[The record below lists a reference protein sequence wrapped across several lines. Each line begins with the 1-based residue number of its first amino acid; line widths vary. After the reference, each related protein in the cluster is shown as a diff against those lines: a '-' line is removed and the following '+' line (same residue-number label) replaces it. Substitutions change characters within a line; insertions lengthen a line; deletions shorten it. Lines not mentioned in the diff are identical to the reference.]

1 MDIILKSVLVYEVT
15 RPADTAQQPYTA
27 RPQSAI
33 YLIRQVLRQLFWAL
47 AIDVFSRR
55 NICKYYT

>member
-27 RPQSAI
+27 RPQSAT
-33 YLIRQVLRQLFWAL
+33 YLIGKVLRQLLAL
-47 AIDVFSRR
+47 AIDISHR
-55 NICKYYT
+55 NICKY

>member
-27 RPQSAI
+27 RPQSAT
-33 YLIRQVLRQLFWAL
+33 YLIGKLLRQLLAL
-47 AIDVFSRR
+47 IAS
-55 NICKYYT
+55 